1 MEFRVACFMILTMCK
16 ISSMV
21 TSLSEADSSYR
32 YQGDIIVTLDNG
44 FEATIPNE
52 LLIVPPLDIR
62 DSGATFTNTSVREV
76 LISPTV
82 GSNSDNWAILGKP
95 FFQSVYLTADYDSRT
110 FTLSQV
116 NHLVGVERLPREEL
130 DQSNALQNFSSKSD
144 PLVGVLDTLGALLE
158 HDGDKHD
165 LKGQAEN
172 EDAQS
177 NQRRVP
183 ELIGGSVRYSIG
195 VRADSLHCQ

>member
-1 MEFRVACFMILTMCK
+1 MQ
-16 ISSMV
+16 S
-21 TSLSEADSSYR
+21 
-32 YQGDIIVTLDNG
+32 
-44 FEATIPNE
+44 PN
-52 LLIVPPLDIR
+52 
-62 DSGATFTNTSVREV
+62 
-76 LISPTV
+76 
-82 GSNSDNWAILGKP
+82 
-95 FFQSVYLTADYDSRT
+95 

-116 NHLVGVERLPREEL
+116 DHLVGVERLPREEL

-158 HDGDKHD
+158 HDGDKQD